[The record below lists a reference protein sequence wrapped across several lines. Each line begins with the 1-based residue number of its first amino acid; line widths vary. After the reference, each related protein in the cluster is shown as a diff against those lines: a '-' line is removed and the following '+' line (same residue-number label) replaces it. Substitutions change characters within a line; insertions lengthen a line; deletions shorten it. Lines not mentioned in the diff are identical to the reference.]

1 MGVTLEGEL
10 VPLQLIF
17 QGQEKNRKQHKAVPV
32 LNDTLSL
39 RLSHAGWHLTQ
50 TPNHWSSQQSMR
62 DYVDLV
68 ITPFVRGKRQQHSCP
83 DSPVLL
89 LFDSWSVH
97 KSKEFLQWMKEQHPD
112 YHVVF
117 IPAGCTGKAQPADVV
132 LQRPLKCEVTNQFL
146 QWTTEMITEQLSENS
161 DDVPTCEID
170 HSMGTLK
177 PKLVEWMWH
186 SWSEL
191 RLRDGM
197 IVKGWA
203 KIGLD
208 AIFKPER
215 QAAALLSMAIKGI
228 SIDDAPDGKVE
239 DDPTSAA
246 DGLEGL
252 DEEEECDGDNAVE
265 EDEEEVDIDVS
276 IAACLENKVVV
287 QGARR
292 SGRLAA
298 RGDMLR
304 DARMAQLMQE
314 QTYVDGC
321 DD

>member
-1 MGVTLEGEL
+1 LPPSDG
-10 VPLQLIF
+10 I
-17 QGQEKNRKQHKAVPV
+17 
-32 LNDTLSL
+32 
-39 RLSHAGWHLTQ
+39 
-50 TPNHWSSQQSMR
+50 
-62 DYVDLV
+62 
-68 ITPFVRGKRQQHSCP
+68 
-83 DSPVLL
+83 
-89 LFDSWSVH
+89 
-97 KSKEFLQWMKEQHPD
+97 
-112 YHVVF
+112 VVF

-287 QGARR
+287 QGAKR

-298 RGDMLR
+298 RGDMR
-304 DARMAQLMQE
+304 VRAWHS
-314 QTYVDGC
+314 
-321 DD
+321 